1 MIFRD
6 YLRMAHGL
14 GGLGDDDTERII
26 NGEDIESSLA
36 WHDRERTLEQI
47 LEAKRMTRRRF
58 MLTLA
63 VPKPSYILN
72 LVICA
77 ELRKNYDLEVPGFV
91 NGIYQLPKSD
101 GVLVPIDKEISGL
114 RFVRM
119 SEMVK
124 PRKVLA
130 GVTAAE

>member
-1 MIFRD
+1 MIFLD

-14 GGLGDDDTERII
+14 GGLSVDDAERVI
-26 NGEDIESSLA
+26 NGEMIDSSLA

-77 ELRKNYDLEVPGFV
+77 ELRKRYDLDVPGFV
-91 NGIYQLPKSD
+91 DGIYQLPKAD
-101 GVLVPIDKEISGL
+101 GVLVPIDKQISGL

-124 PRKVLA
+124 PRQVL
-130 GVTAAE
+130 V